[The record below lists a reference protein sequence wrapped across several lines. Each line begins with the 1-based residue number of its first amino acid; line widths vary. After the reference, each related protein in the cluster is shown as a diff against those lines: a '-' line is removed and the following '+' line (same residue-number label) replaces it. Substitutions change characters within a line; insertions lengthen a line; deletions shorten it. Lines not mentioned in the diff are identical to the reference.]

1 MVKRINKNDSLNLAD
16 YLKASAAQYPE
27 KAAIRHER
35 TEITFRQLDQAVS
48 RLANGLTRL
57 GLAAGDRCMVMMP
70 NSIHYVALYYALAKM
85 GAAIIPVNFLFRS
98 HELTYILKDAK
109 PRAFIG
115 ADPYLEEISRVFA
128 MHGAPAIT
136 LALNPPAEGPFLD
149 LETTYAQEDSFP
161 LYPTQADDTLN
172 ILYTSGTTG
181 DPKGAELTHGNLA
194 RNAAILARMR
204 GVIEPDTVVIGAL
217 PLYHV
222 YGITSVMNVSIYL
235 GLTVELF
242 THFEPEPVI
251 AVTETEARTIF
262 FGVPTML
269 NRLIQAAEERP
280 PRRTS
285 LKFCISG
292 GASLPVEFIR
302 RFETLFATKIHEGYG
317 LTECPVCVENPYD
330 RPAKPGSIGR
340 PIPEFSARIVDEK
353 GKELASGG
361 IGELLIKGPAV
372 MKGYLNR
379 PQVTAETILD
389 GWLHT
394 GDIARMD
401 ADRYIYIVD
410 RKKDL
415 VIRGGY
421 NVYPREIEEII
432 YQIPDVSEAA
442 VFGVPHPDLG
452 EEICAVVLPK
462 QGASI
467 DPEAIKNYVKE
478 RVAPY
483 KYPRIVIVAKEP
495 LPKSGSGKILKKEI
509 RKRYAAVG

>member
-1 MVKRINKNDSLNLAD
+1 MSKRIQKKDSLNLAE
-16 YLKASAAQYPE
+16 YLVASAGKYPE
-27 KAAIRHER
+27 KTAVRHEGIE
-35 TEITFRQLDQAVS
+35 TTFRQLDLAVS
-48 RLANGLTRL
+48 RLANGLISL
-57 GLAAGDRCMVMMP
+57 GLSPGDCCMVMMP
-70 NSIHYVALYYALAKM
+70 NSIYYIALYYALAKM
-85 GAAIIPVNFLFRS
+85 GVAMIPVSFLFRS
-98 HELTYILKDAK
+98 HELTYILKDAAPK
-109 PRAFIG
+109 AFIG
-115 ADPYLEEISRVFA
+115 ADPYLEEISRVFN
-128 MHGAPAIT
+128 MHGAPPIK
-136 LALNPPAEGPFLD
+136 LALNPPASGGFKD
-149 LETTYAQEDSFP
+149 LKAAYAESDSFP

-181 DPKGAELTHGNLA
+181 DPKGGMLTHGNLA

-204 GVIEPDTVVIGAL
+204 GTIEADTIVIGAL

-222 YGITSVMNVSIYL
+222 YGITSVMNVSMYL
-235 GLTVELF
+235 GLTIELF
-242 THFEPEPVI
+242 THFEPEAVI
-251 AVTETEARTIF
+251 AVTEREARTIF

-280 PRRTS
+280 PKRTS

-353 GKELASGG
+353 GKELALGE
-361 IGELLIKGPAV
+361 IGELLIQGPAV

-379 PQVTAETILD
+379 PQATEETIRD

-421 NVYPREIEEII
+421 NVYPREIEEVI
-432 YQIPDVSEAA
+432 YQIPEVSEAA
-442 VFGVPHPDLG
+442 VYGVPHPDLG
-452 EEICAVVLPK
+452 EEIAAMVLPK
-462 QGASI
+462 EGAHI
-467 DPEAIKNYVKE
+467 DPEVIKAFVKE

-483 KYPRIVIVAKEP
+483 KYPRIVTVVREP

-509 RKRYAAVG
+509 RKQYCTAE